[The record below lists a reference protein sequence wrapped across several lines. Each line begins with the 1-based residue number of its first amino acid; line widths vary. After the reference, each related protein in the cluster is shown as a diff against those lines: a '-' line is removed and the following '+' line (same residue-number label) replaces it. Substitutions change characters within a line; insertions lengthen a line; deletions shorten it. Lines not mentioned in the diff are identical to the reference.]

1 MTVMVILS
9 HYFGELEHGVRA
21 VMVGWIAVNMFF
33 VLSGFLIGRLILE
46 RRHHANF
53 FAVFYVRRFCRIIP
67 AYVITVLAVGG
78 LLRFGT
84 QPWLD
89 ADVRFPLWSYLTFTQ
104 GFFMLAT
111 RSIGAHWLAPT
122 WTLAVEEHFYLVVP
136 ALIVF
141 TPRRWLVPVLVA
153 AAAAA
158 LCLRTAVYGFGFA
171 NEMAALALLPG
182 QMDILACG
190 LLAAVVMQ
198 AGTVRWEPLIP
209 ALRVAPVAAL
219 VADLVLSATSP
230 RLFGVLSPLLVAT
243 GCTAFLLCIVLRTP
257 EARRFESGT
266 LQFFGNN
273 GYCLYLSHLPVLGLM
288 HGVIL
293 GTRPDLATPAQWLV
307 TVAALPVCVLVGWGM
322 TRLIEEP
329 LTRYGRTWRWSAE
342 VRGPAW
348 RPPWRPDGRRQPVTD
363 LGVQTPRPAL

>member
-1 MTVMVILS
+1 M
-9 HYFGELEHGVRA
+9 
-21 VMVGWIAVNMFF
+21 
-33 VLSGFLIGRLILE
+33 
-46 RRHHANF
+46 
-53 FAVFYVRRFCRIIP
+53 
-67 AYVITVLAVGG
+67 
-78 LLRFGT
+78 
-84 QPWLD
+84 
-89 ADVRFPLWSYLTFTQ
+89 
-104 GFFMLAT
+104 
-111 RSIGAHWLAPT
+111 
-122 WTLAVEEHFYLVVP
+122 VP
-136 ALIVF
+136 ALVVF
-141 TPRRWLVPVLVA
+141 TPRRWLVPILVA

-198 AGTVRWEPLIP
+198 AGTVPVGAP
-209 ALRVAPVAAL
+209 DPRVAPRPGGG
-219 VADLVLSATSP
+219 P
-230 RLFGVLSPLLVAT
+230 RRRPRPVRDQPQPV
-243 GCTAFLLCIVLRTP
+243 RR
-257 EARRFESGT
+257 ARARSSSRRGAPHSCSVSSCGRRKPAGFKSGT
-266 LQFFGNN
+266 LEFFGNN

-342 VRGPAW
+342 VRAPASATA
-348 RPPWRPDGRRQPVTD
+348 V
-363 LGVQTPRPAL
+363 AA